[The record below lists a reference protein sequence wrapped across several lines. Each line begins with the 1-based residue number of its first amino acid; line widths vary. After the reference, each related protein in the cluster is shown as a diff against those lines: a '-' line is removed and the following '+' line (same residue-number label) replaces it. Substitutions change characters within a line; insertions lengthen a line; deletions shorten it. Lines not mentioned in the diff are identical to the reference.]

1 LVFEKGADFFRRKL
15 AKIAENCDRNIDPRS
30 RVFFFLFEGLIV
42 ILDAHSDMLTPGS
55 VDTDSEGLRAILNF
69 TPGPQG

>member
-1 LVFEKGADFFRRKL
+1 LRKAPIFF
-15 AKIAENCDRNIDPRS
+15 AENWQKSQKIVIVTSTPGHE
-30 RVFFFLFEGLIV
+30 FFFLFEGLIV